1 MEEEREEDYTMSW
14 VSRITP
20 KILFGPK
27 PESKQDVEYLKR
39 FVGTI
44 VNLLMPSATYTK
56 VSEFRHK
63 RMMKRAV
70 KSSESYLG
78 HYDPYEDAE
87 DEFPLRYVSL
97 PFDVDAIVAT
107 GRLKEDQMRKRADA
121 YVQHARKIVAAA
133 KAGSIYIHAKTGF
146 LTEAFIAFAVW
157 GLTVSKQEAPADIR
171 VWFAQTV
178 NAPQSTI
185 NMNVFNEDEENML
198 LLECIWKEARKPASP
213 FHKTK

>member
-44 VNLLMPSATYTK
+44 VNLLIPSATYTK
-56 VSEFRHK
+56 ISEFRSK

-70 KSSESYLG
+70 MTSQSYLG
-78 HYDPYEDAE
+78 YYDIDEDAE
-87 DEFPLRYVSL
+87 EFPMHYISL

-121 YVQHARKIVAAA
+121 YVQHARKIASAA
-133 KAGSIYIHAKTGF
+133 KAGSIYIHSKTGF

-157 GLTVSKQEAPADIR
+157 GLTASKQEAPTDIR
-171 VWFAQTV
+171 VWFSQTV

-185 NMNVFNEDEENML
+185 NMNVFNEDEENLL

>member
-1 MEEEREEDYTMSW
+1 MSW

-27 PESKQDVEYLKR
+27 PESRQDVEYLMR
-39 FVGTI
+39 FAGNI

-56 VSEFRHK
+56 ISEFALSARS
-63 RMMKRAV
+63 MKRAV
-70 KSSESYLG
+70 KTSESYVG
-78 HYDPYEDAE
+78 YFDA
-87 DEFPLRYVSL
+87 DSGDDFPMRYVPL

-121 YVQHARKIVAAA
+121 YVQHARKIVAATIGA
-133 KAGSIYIHAKTGF
+133 SGTEGGLYIHAKTGF
-146 LTEAFIAFAVW
+146 LTEAFLAFAVW
-157 GLTVSKQEAPADIR
+157 GLTASKQDAPADIR
-171 VWFAQTV
+171 VWFAQTL
-178 NAPQSTI
+178 NAPESTI

-213 FHKTK
+213 FHRTK